1 MIISD
6 ENIDHWLNCNQQRNQ
21 SLWSKKTTTKNQ
33 KKTLIKWEAQAVV
46 RDMWVI
52 VGTENKLISHFK
64 GFGIICYLQPRAK
77 ILFC

>member
-21 SLWSKKTTTKNQ
+21 SLWSKKNNNQ
-33 KKTLIKWEAQAVV
+33 KPEETLIKWEAQAVV